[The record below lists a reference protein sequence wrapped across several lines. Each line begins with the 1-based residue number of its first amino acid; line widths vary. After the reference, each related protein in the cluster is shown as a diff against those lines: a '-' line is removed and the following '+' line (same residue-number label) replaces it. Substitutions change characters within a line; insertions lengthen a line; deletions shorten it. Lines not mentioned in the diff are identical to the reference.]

1 MTMTMNPRP
10 TFCPYAQDSNDGSTP
25 DDNARLD
32 ALFASI
38 DQVKS
43 ARDTRDTTM
52 LTRLRRKHDIAL
64 DTVMQ
69 AVPSV
74 TRVIAISDHL
84 DAIRKFRDDPYRI
97 WNVEY
102 GKAGIIR
109 DKQHDDTRICGI
121 GLLLSSQTAIA
132 LLPEQEYDLMRYNV
146 MLRER
151 NTKHIHVN
159 AGVYDISWVE
169 EDDCGNA
176 STRIRPL
183 ELSDTEWSDM
193 DMWDSYARE
202 TDVLKK
208 LARALTT
215 FESNYWC
222 YACGVVDDAEEDAAG
237 A

>member
-1 MTMTMNPRP
+1 MKMNSQP
-10 TFCPYAQDSNDGSTP
+10 TFCPYAKDGNGSMP
-25 DDNARLD
+25 YDDVRLD

-38 DQVKS
+38 DQAKGMRD
-43 ARDTRDTTM
+43 ARDSAV
-52 LTRLRRKHDIAL
+52 LAKLRRKHDIAL
-64 DTVMQ
+64 DAVMQ

-97 WNVEY
+97 WHVDY

-121 GLLLSSQTAIA
+121 GLLTGSQAAIA
-132 LLPEQEYDLMRYNV
+132 LLPEQEYDWMPLH
-146 MLRER
+146 ER
-151 NTKHIHVN
+151 NMKHIHVN
-159 AGVYDISWVE
+159 AGVYDISWVD
-169 EDDCGNA
+169 EDDWGNVR
-176 STRIRPL
+176 TRIRPL
-183 ELSDTEWSDM
+183 EFANAEWNDMSMLS
-193 DMWDSYARE
+193 SYEQE

-208 LARALTT
+208 LARALMT

-222 YACGVVDDAEEDAAG
+222 YACGVVKDTEEDATG